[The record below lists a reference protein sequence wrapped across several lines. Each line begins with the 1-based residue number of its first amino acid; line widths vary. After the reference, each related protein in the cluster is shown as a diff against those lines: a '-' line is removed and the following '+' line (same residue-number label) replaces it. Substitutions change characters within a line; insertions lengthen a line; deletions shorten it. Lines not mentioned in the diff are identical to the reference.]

1 MEQEGGSA
9 VWIFVWKL
17 KDEEVQSQSTIH
29 AAERGDEEPGR
40 KRFFRQLQ
48 QRIECLQDN
57 YNTGCRNA
65 FLNVSIFVTIVWFLP
80 SSNVHF

>member
-29 AAERGDEEPGR
+29 AAERGDEEPAR
-40 KRFFRQLQ
+40 KRFFPTVTTAHWMSAGQLQ
-48 QRIECLQDN
+48 HW
-57 YNTGCRNA
+57 
-65 FLNVSIFVTIVWFLP
+65 VS
-80 SSNVHF
+80 